1 MEDGTIKVVV
11 VDDSRDT
18 VDNIATLLSISGRNI
33 EVVGTANGGRD
44 GVKLVQKLQPDIV
57 LMDINMPDLDGLT
70 ATGILTASNP
80 DLGVIIMS
88 VQGEQEYLKK
98 AMSAGAREYLV
109 KPFTSDELVESVEKT
124 YELQNKRKH
133 GSRSPEQNI
142 QSRVFSVFSTKGG
155 VGKTTIACNL
165 AVALARTTKKRVAL
179 VDLDLQF
186 GDVAVMMNLSVKNT
200 LYDLVK
206 DLKNVDADIVNDYLT
221 THFTGVHVL
230 PAPVKPEYAEF
241 IDAKQIE
248 KVLGLLS
255 GNFHYIVIDLPAALS
270 EIVLSALDSSERI
283 LVVSTLDLP
292 TIKNVKVGLD
302 LMESIK
308 YPREKLHVIL
318 NKASE
323 QFGIK
328 YREFEDAIGHPIWS
342 LMPEDSNTV
351 ITSANKGIPFVMTRE
366 DTKVAKAVFGMSDML
381 DNPEGGNQ
389 RAEKPAK
396 RRWFSS

>member
-11 VDDSRDT
+11 VDDSQDT
-18 VDNIATLLSISGRNI
+18 VENIVTLLEISGRNI
-33 EVVGTANGGRD
+33 EVVGTAFGGRD
-44 GVKLVQKLQPDIV
+44 GVKVVQKTQPDIV

-70 ATGILTASNP
+70 AASLITTADP
-80 DLGVIIMS
+80 EIGVIIMS

-109 KPFTSDELVESVEKT
+109 KPFTSDDLVSSIERT
-124 YELQNKRKH
+124 YDMQTRRKH
-133 GSRSPEQNI
+133 GNRGHDQVI
-142 QSRVFSVFSTKGG
+142 QTRVISVFSTKGG
-155 VGKTTIACNL
+155 VGKTTISCNL

-200 LYDLVK
+200 LYDVVR
-206 DLKNVDADIVNDYLT
+206 DLKNMDSDIINDYLT

-230 PAPVKPEYAEF
+230 PAPTKPEYSEF

-248 KVLGLLS
+248 KVLSLLA
-255 GNFHYIVIDLPAALS
+255 GNFHYIIIDLPAALS
-270 EIVLSALDSSERI
+270 ENVLTALDASERI

-308 YPREKLHVIL
+308 YPREKLHVVL

-323 QFGIK
+323 QFGIR
-328 YREFEDAIGHPIWS
+328 YREFEDAVGHPIWS

-366 DTKVAKAVFGMSDML
+366 ETKVAKAVFGMSDML
-381 DNPEGGNQ
+381 ENPESTGMKE
-389 RAEKPAK
+389 AKPARK
-396 RRWFSS
+396 KWFG

>member
-11 VDDSRDT
+11 IDDSRDT
-18 VDNIATLLSISGRNI
+18 VDNIVTLLSISGKSI

-44 GVKLVQKLQPDIV
+44 GVKVVQKLQPDIV

-70 ATGILTASNP
+70 ATGILTASMP
-80 DLGVIIMS
+80 ELGVIIMS

-98 AMSAGAREYLV
+98 AMSAGAREYLI
-109 KPFTSDELVESVEKT
+109 KPFTSDDLLASIEKT
-124 YELQNKRKH
+124 YEMQNKRKH
-133 GSRSPEQNI
+133 GSRSPDQNI
-142 QSRVFSVFSTKGG
+142 QSRIFSVFSTKGG

-179 VDLDLQF
+179 IDLDLQF

-200 LYDLVK
+200 LYDLVR
-206 DLKNVDADIVNDYLT
+206 DLKNVDSDIVNDYLT

-230 PAPVKPEYAEF
+230 PAPLKPEYAEF

-248 KVLGLLS
+248 KVIGLLAGS
-255 GNFHYIVIDLPAALS
+255 FHYILIDLPAALS
-270 EIVLSALDSSERI
+270 EIVLTALDASERI

-308 YPREKLHVIL
+308 YPREKMHVIL

-328 YREFEDAIGHPIWS
+328 YREFEDAVGHPIWS
-342 LMPEDSNTV
+342 LMPEDSSTV

-366 DTKVAKAVFGMSDML
+366 DTKVAKAVFGMSEML
-381 DNPEGGNQ
+381 ENPEGGGK
-389 RAEKPAK
+389 RDEAKPVK
-396 RRWFSS
+396 RKWF

>member
-1 MEDGTIKVVV
+1 MDDGTIKIVV

-18 VDNIATLLSISGRNI
+18 VDNIVTLLSISGRNI

-44 GVKLVQKLQPDIV
+44 GVKVVQKMQPDIV

-70 ATGILTASNP
+70 ATGILTASMP

-98 AMSAGAREYLV
+98 AMSAGAREYLI
-109 KPFTSDELVESVEKT
+109 KPFTSDDLLASIEKT
-124 YELQNKRKH
+124 YEMQNRRKH
-133 GSRSPEQNI
+133 GSRSPDQNI
-142 QSRVFSVFSTKGG
+142 QSRVFSIFSTKGG

-179 VDLDLQF
+179 IDLDLQF

-200 LYDLVK
+200 LYDLVR
-206 DLKNVDADIVNDYLT
+206 DLKNVDSDIVNDYLT

-230 PAPVKPEYAEF
+230 PAPLKPEYAEF

-248 KVLGLLS
+248 KVIGLLA
-255 GNFHYIVIDLPAALS
+255 GNFHYIIIDLPAALS
-270 EIVLSALDSSERI
+270 EIVLTALDASERI

-323 QFGIK
+323 LFGIK
-328 YREFEDAIGHPIWS
+328 YREFEDAVGHPIWS
-342 LMPEDSNTV
+342 LMPEDSTTV

-366 DTKVAKAVFGMSDML
+366 DTKVAKAVFGMSEML
-381 DNPEGGNQ
+381 ENPEGGGK
-389 RAEKPAK
+389 REDAKPAK
-396 RRWFSS
+396 KKWF

>member
-11 VDDSRDT
+11 VDDSKDT
-18 VDNIATLLSISGRNI
+18 VDNIATLLSISGRNM

-44 GVKLVQKLQPDIV
+44 GVKIVQKLQPDIV

-109 KPFTSDELVESVEKT
+109 KPFTSDELVASVEKT

-133 GSRSPEQNI
+133 GSRSPDQNI
-142 QSRVFSVFSTKGG
+142 QSRIFSIFSTKGG

-248 KVLGLLS
+248 KVLGLLA
-255 GNFHYIVIDLPAALS
+255 GNYHYIVIDLPAALS
-270 EIVLSALDSSERI
+270 EIVLTALDASERI

-308 YPREKLHVIL
+308 YPREKLHVVL

-328 YREFEDAIGHPIWS
+328 YREFEDAVGHPIWS

-396 RRWFSS
+396 RKWF

>member
-11 VDDSRDT
+11 VDDSKDT
-18 VDNIATLLSISGRNI
+18 VDNIATLLSISGRNM

-44 GVKLVQKLQPDIV
+44 GVKIVQKLQPDIV

-109 KPFTSDELVESVEKT
+109 KPFTSDELVASVEKT

-133 GSRSPEQNI
+133 GSRSPDQNI
-142 QSRVFSVFSTKGG
+142 QSRIFSIFSTKGG

-206 DLKNVDADIVNDYLT
+206 DLKNVDTDIVNDYLT

-248 KVLGLLS
+248 KVLGLLA

-270 EIVLSALDSSERI
+270 EIVLTALDSSERI

-308 YPREKLHVIL
+308 YPREKLHVVL

-328 YREFEDAIGHPIWS
+328 YREFEDAVGHPIWS

-396 RRWFSS
+396 RKWF

>member
-11 VDDSRDT
+11 VDDSRET
-18 VDNIATLLSISGRNI
+18 VDNIVTLLSLGGRNI

-44 GVKLVQKLQPDIV
+44 GVKMVQKLQPDIV
-57 LMDINMPDLDGLT
+57 LMDINMPDLDGLSAAGLIT
-70 ATGILTASNP
+70 TSNP
-80 DLGVIIMS
+80 DVGVIIMS

-109 KPFTSDELVESVEKT
+109 KPFTSDDLVASIEKT
-124 YELQNKRKH
+124 YEMQTKRKH
-133 GSRSPEQNI
+133 GSRSPDQVI
-142 QSRVFSVFSTKGG
+142 QTRVFTVFSTKGG

-165 AVALARTTKKRVAL
+165 AVALARTTRKRVAL
-179 VDLDLQF
+179 VDLDIQF

-200 LYDLVK
+200 LYDLIR
-206 DLKNVDADIVNDYLT
+206 DIKNVDSESVNDYLT

-230 PAPVKPEYAEF
+230 PAPLKPEYSEF
-241 IDAKQIE
+241 IDAKQVE
-248 KVLGLLS
+248 KVIGLLA
-255 GNFHYIVIDLPAALS
+255 GNFHYIIIDLPAALT
-270 EIVLSALDSSERI
+270 EIVLTALDRSERI
-283 LVVSTLDLP
+283 LIVSTLDLP

-308 YPREKLHVIL
+308 YPRDKMHIIL

-328 YREFEDAIGHPIWS
+328 YKEFEDAVGYPIWS
-342 LMPEDSNTV
+342 LMPEDNATV

-366 DTKVAKAVFGMSDML
+366 DTKVAKAIFGMSEML
-381 DNPEGGNQ
+381 DNPEAMSGHE
-389 RAEKPAK
+389 EKPAK
-396 RRWFSS
+396 RKWFG

>member
-1 MEDGTIKVVV
+1 MDIIRVLIAEDHGMIREGLKQLLELERDIKVVAGV
-11 VDDSRDT
+11 ADGQQAVDT
-18 VDNIATLLSISGRNI
+18 YLAM
-33 EVVGTANGGRD
+33 
-44 GVKLVQKLQPDIV
+44 KPDIV

-70 ATGILTASNP
+70 ATSIITASNP
-80 DLGVIIMS
+80 DVGVIIMS
-88 VQGEQEYLKK
+88 VQGEHEYLKK

-109 KPFTSDELVESVEKT
+109 KPFTSDDLTSSIEKT
-124 YELQNKRKH
+124 FELQNKRKH
-133 GSRSPEQNI
+133 GSRSPDQVI
-142 QSRVFSVFSTKGG
+142 QTRVFTVFSTKGG

-200 LYDLVK
+200 LYDLVR
-206 DLKNVDADIVNDYLT
+206 DLKNVDTDIVNDYLT

-230 PAPVKPEYAEF
+230 PAPLKPEYSEF
-241 IDAKQIE
+241 IDAKQVE
-248 KVLGLLS
+248 KVVGLLN
-255 GNFHYIVIDLPAALS
+255 GNFHYIIIDLPAALN
-270 EIVLSALDSSERI
+270 EIVLTALDMSERI

-308 YPREKLHVIL
+308 YPREKMHVVL

-323 QFGIK
+323 LFGIK
-328 YREFEDAIGHPIWS
+328 YREFEDAVGHPIWS

-366 DTKVAKAVFGMSDML
+366 DTKVAKAIFGMSDML
-381 DNPEGGNQ
+381 DNPEGSGP
-389 RAEKPAK
+389 RDDKPVK
-396 RRWFSS
+396 KKWFG

>member
-18 VDNIATLLSISGRNI
+18 VDNICTLLSISGRNI

-44 GVKLVQKLQPDIV
+44 GVKLAQSLQPDIV
-57 LMDINMPDLDGLT
+57 LMDINMPDMDGLT
-70 ATGILTASNP
+70 AASLISTSHP
-80 DLGVIIMS
+80 DVGVIIMS

-109 KPFTSDELVESVEKT
+109 KPFTSDDLIESVEKT
-124 YELQNKRKH
+124 YDMQNKRKH
-133 GSRSPEQNI
+133 GSRSPGQEI
-142 QSRVFSVFSTKGG
+142 QTRVFSVFSTKGG

-179 VDLDLQF
+179 IDLDIQF

-200 LYDLVK
+200 LYDLVR
-206 DLKNVDADIVNDYLT
+206 DLKNVDSDIINDYLT

-230 PAPVKPEYAEF
+230 PAPTKPEYSEF
-241 IDAKQIE
+241 IDAKHIE
-248 KVLGLLS
+248 KVLGLLA
-255 GNFHYIVIDLPAALS
+255 GNFHFIVVDLPAALS
-270 EIVLSALDSSERI
+270 DIVLTALDASERI

-308 YPREKLHVIL
+308 YPKEKLHVIL

-328 YREFEDAIGHPIWS
+328 YREFEDAVGYPIWS
-342 LMPEDSNTV
+342 MMPEDNTTV

-366 DTKVAKAVFGMSDML
+366 DTKVAKAIFGMSEML
-381 DNPEGGNQ
+381 DNPDSIG
-389 RAEKPAK
+389 EKEEKTAK
-396 RRWFSS
+396 RKWFG